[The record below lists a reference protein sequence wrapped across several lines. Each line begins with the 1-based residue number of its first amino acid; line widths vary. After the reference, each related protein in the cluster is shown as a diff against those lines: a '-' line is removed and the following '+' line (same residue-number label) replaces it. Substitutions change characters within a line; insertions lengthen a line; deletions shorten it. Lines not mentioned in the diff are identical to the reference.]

1 MGLCQ
6 KRTTPKARLEALM
19 RPFDWISCPD
29 PRLAEAI
36 QYLSQHPGKQLRS
49 RLTQACAEL
58 VAGEPVATAVMAG
71 EAIELLH
78 TYSLVHDDLPA
89 MDDDDL
95 RRGQPTLHCAFDE
108 ATAIL
113 AGDGLQAAAFQ
124 RITEIDALSAE
135 QRLEILKVVSIA
147 VGFQGMVGG
156 QALDLAAEHQ
166 AISDKALRGIHD
178 LKTGA
183 LISAAAEVG
192 AICAGASSAQREA
205 FVRFA
210 KAIGLAFQ
218 VTDDVLDVTGD
229 SESLGKTA
237 GKDERAEKS
246 TYVSTL
252 GLDGAQQEADRL
264 LDEALGALSEF
275 GEAAEPLRDLARKMV
290 HRQT

>member
-1 MGLCQ
+1 
-6 KRTTPKARLEALM
+6 M

-58 VAGEPVATAVMAG
+58 VAGEPLAAAVMAG

-124 RITEIDALSAE
+124 RIAEIELLTAE
-135 QRLEILKVVSIA
+135 QRLEVLRVVSVA

-166 AISDKALRGIHD
+166 AIGVTALKGIHD

-192 AICAGASSAQREA
+192 AICANASSTQRDA

-218 VTDDVLDVTGD
+218 VTDDVLDVTGN

-252 GLDGAQQEADRL
+252 GLDGAQQEADHL
-264 LDEALGALSEF
+264 LEEALGALCEF

>member
-1 MGLCQ
+1 M
-6 KRTTPKARLEALM
+6 E
-19 RPFDWISCPD
+19 PFAWISCPD
-29 PRLAEAI
+29 PRLADAI
-36 QYLSQHPGKQLRS
+36 AYLAKHPGKQLRS
-49 RLTQACAEL
+49 RLTLLCAEL
-58 VAGEPVATAVMAG
+58 IAEASTDAAIIAG

-113 AGDGLQAAAFQ
+113 TGDGLQAAAFQ
-124 RITEIDALSAE
+124 HL
-135 QRLEILKVVSIA
+135 VSIESLSDTQRVDLVRVISKA
-147 VGFQGMVGG
+147 VGFDGMVGG

-166 AISDKALRGIHD
+166 ALEADALQNIHR

-183 LISAAAEVG
+183 LIAASAEAG
-192 AICAGASSAQREA
+192 AICANASTAQRQALVE
-205 FVRFA
+205 FA
-210 KAIGLAFQ
+210 TAIGLAFQ

-237 GKDERAEKS
+237 GKDIKAEKS
-246 TYVSTL
+246 TYVSAL
-252 GLDGAQQEADRL
+252 GLAGAKEEADRL
-264 LDEALGALSEF
+264 LNAALEALDIFGAK
-275 GEAAEPLRDLARKMV
+275 ADPLRDLARQMV

>member
-1 MGLCQ
+1 
-6 KRTTPKARLEALM
+6 
-19 RPFDWISCPD
+19 
-29 PRLAEAI
+29 
-36 QYLSQHPGKQLRS
+36 
-49 RLTQACAEL
+49 
-58 VAGEPVATAVMAG
+58 MAG

-124 RITEIDALSAE
+124 RITEIEALSAE

-166 AISDKALRGIHD
+166 AVSDTALRGIHD

-264 LDEALGALSEF
+264 LNEALGALSEF
-275 GEAAEPLRDLARKMV
+275 GEAAEPLRNLARKMV